1 MKEDFIGYIDV
12 KEVIKK
18 VNLTSAGIYARIK
31 AGTFPAGVKVGSA
44 RVWTEAEIDEWLAQR
59 NAHTAA

>member
-1 MKEDFIGYIDV
+1 MKEDFVGYIDI

-44 RVWTEAEIDEWLAQR
+44 RLWKSAEIDAWLNSRERAE
-59 NAHTAA
+59 A